1 MYASC
6 DGNPRPSRWW
16 KIQEGVRWGK
26 ERRARLWDCAKDGEP
41 GSGDGCWAVSCAAV
55 AGIYSDLSWSYYRF
69 AMTLVIEQDEL
80 DRLPVDVDPE
90 ILGGQPVFR
99 GTRVPVDALLE
110 NLEAGLSLEEFLENF
125 PTVTRAQAVS
135 LLEFSRTTL
144 RRLGGKH

>member
-1 MYASC
+1 
-6 DGNPRPSRWW
+6 
-16 KIQEGVRWGK
+16 
-26 ERRARLWDCAKDGEP
+26 
-41 GSGDGCWAVSCAAV
+41 VSCAAV